1 MLFIYE
7 HLLSVHISV
16 TPHQE
21 QKLKLEGQAEFKLL
35 FGFMELIVRYT
46 LFTTPILSSF
56 LRVISKI
63 TLKLIQWR
71 VVGSLPEHQRKYVL
85 IVAPHTSNWDFI
97 LFVLAVSV
105 LRLKPSVLIK
115 STLFVGPLGWF
126 LRYCGAIP
134 VNRTQANSLVNYIAG
149 IYEEREE
156 FVLII
161 TPEGTRSPNPNWKR
175 GFHHVATTAQV
186 PILIVYVDSATKTIG
201 IEGLMEPSGD
211 VDGDIRQLKT
221 FFDAKSGIKPK
232 NYAS

>member
-1 MLFIYE
+1 
-7 HLLSVHISV
+7 
-16 TPHQE
+16 
-21 QKLKLEGQAEFKLL
+21 
-35 FGFMELIVRYT
+35 VRYT
-46 LFTTPILSSF
+46 LFTTPILSPL
-56 LRVISKI
+56 LRLISKI
-63 TLKLIQWR
+63 ILKFIRWR
-71 VVGSLPEHQRKYVL
+71 VVGSLPEEQKKYVL

-134 VNRTQANSLVNYIAG
+134 VNRTQASSLVNYIAG

-186 PILIVYVDSATKTIG
+186 PILIAYVDSATKTIG
-201 IEGLMEPSGD
+201 IKGLMEPSDD

-221 FFDAKSGIKPK
+221 FFDSKSGLKPK

>member
-1 MLFIYE
+1 M
-7 HLLSVHISV
+7 
-16 TPHQE
+16 
-21 QKLKLEGQAEFKLL
+21 
-35 FGFMELIVRYT
+35 RYT
-46 LFTTPILSSF
+46 LFSTPLF
-56 LRVISKI
+56 TPLLRVLSKI
-63 TLKLIQWR
+63 ILKIIRWQ
-71 VVGSLPEHQRKYVL
+71 VIGSLPEDQKKYVL

-134 VNRTQANSLVNYIAG
+134 VNRAQASSLVTYIAG
-149 IYEEREE
+149 IYKERDE

-175 GFHHVATTAQV
+175 GFHHVATTAEV
-186 PILIVYVDSATKTIG
+186 PILVVYVDSAIRTIG
-201 IEGLMEPSGD
+201 IEGLMEPTD
-211 VDGDIRQLKT
+211 DADADLRELKT
-221 FFDAKSGIKPK
+221 FFDAKRGLKPQ

>member
-1 MLFIYE
+1 M
-7 HLLSVHISV
+7 
-16 TPHQE
+16 
-21 QKLKLEGQAEFKLL
+21 
-35 FGFMELIVRYT
+35 RYT
-46 LFTTPILSSF
+46 LFSTPLF
-56 LRVISKI
+56 TPLLRVLSKI
-63 TLKLIQWR
+63 ILKIIRWQ
-71 VVGSLPEHQRKYVL
+71 VIGSLPEDQKKYVL

-134 VNRTQANSLVNYIAG
+134 VNRAQASSLVTYIAS
-149 IYEEREE
+149 IYEERDE

-175 GFHHVATTAQV
+175 GFHHVATTAEV
-186 PILIVYVDSATKTIG
+186 PILVVYVDSAIRTIG
-201 IEGLMEPSGD
+201 IEGLIEPTD
-211 VDGDIRQLKT
+211 DADADLRELKT
-221 FFDAKSGIKPK
+221 FFDAKRGLKPQ

>member
-1 MLFIYE
+1 M
-7 HLLSVHISV
+7 
-16 TPHQE
+16 
-21 QKLKLEGQAEFKLL
+21 
-35 FGFMELIVRYT
+35 RYT
-46 LFTTPILSSF
+46 LFSTPLF
-56 LRVISKI
+56 TPLLRVLSKI
-63 TLKLIQWR
+63 ILKIIRWQ
-71 VVGSLPEHQRKYVL
+71 VIGSLPEDQKKYVL

-134 VNRTQANSLVNYIAG
+134 VNRSQASSLVTYIAS
-149 IYEEREE
+149 IYEERDE

-175 GFHHVATTAQV
+175 GFHHVATTAEV
-186 PILIVYVDSATKTIG
+186 PILVVYVDSAIRTIG
-201 IEGLMEPSGD
+201 IEGLMEPTD
-211 VDGDIRQLKT
+211 DADADLRELKT
-221 FFDAKSGIKPK
+221 FFDAKRGLKPQ